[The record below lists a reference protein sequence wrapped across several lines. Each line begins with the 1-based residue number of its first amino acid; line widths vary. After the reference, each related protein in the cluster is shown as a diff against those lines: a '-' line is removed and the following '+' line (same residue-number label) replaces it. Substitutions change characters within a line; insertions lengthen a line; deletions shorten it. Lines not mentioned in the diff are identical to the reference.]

1 VGPRYSPGGRR
12 FEYISNLNEFKL
24 LQNLSYFPQ
33 SKNGLPYPENFEI
46 KYSFEALEKMNNFLY
61 RNFLKFGIDFN

>member
-24 LQNLSYFPQ
+24 LQNLSNFAQ